1 MSSQLKATMKT
12 PMKANKASGKES
24 ASTFVF
30 SEQNWEACTRQYSV
44 SVAKCTSAALHEIV
58 AQATTIT
65 GAEMLYDDCS
75 KSDDLAEESM
85 QRINICMIRLHPQ
98 KAY

>member
-1 MSSQLKATMKT
+1 MKT
-12 PMKANKASGKES
+12 PIKANKASGKES

-30 SEQNWEACTRQYSV
+30 SEQNWGACTRQYSV
-44 SVAKCTSAALHEIV
+44 SVTKCTSVALHEIV

-85 QRINICMIRLHPQ
+85 QCINICMIGLHPQ